1 MRLIDLD
8 QKIIVPIRDDMAE
21 TVYEVQMTV
30 GQFFDEFLE
39 GNKPEIV
46 EAVPVEWLKGLML
59 SKEDDVDKVE
69 FAWIMREWKSEQK
82 EQEAQDG

>member
-30 GQFFDEFLE
+30 GEFFDEFLE
-39 GNKPEIV
+39 GNTLEIV
-46 EAVPVEWLKGLML
+46 DAIPVKWLRNVHKNSILTR
-59 SKEDDVDKVE
+59 EDME
-69 FAWIMREWKSEQK
+69 FRDWLIERWHDD
-82 EQEAQDG
+82 QEAR